1 MFPKGLEPGDK
12 MTMTFVKSPKPPMPS
27 YLQPGAGSQQS
38 MSPSTPQNPMPPVPE
53 MAPQMDERNM
63 LMQMMARNRPIGM

>member
-27 YLQPGAGSQQS
+27 YLQPGAGQQQT
-38 MSPSTPQNPMPPVPE
+38 MSPSAPQNPMPPVP
-53 MAPQMDERNM
+53 QMDERQM
-63 LMQMMARNRPIGM
+63 LMQTMARNRPMGM